1 MEAKAAVFLDKDG
14 TLIPDIPYT
23 VNPDLVTLNPGVLD
37 SVYMLQQNFSLFI
50 ISNQTGVAK
59 GFFSIADLKRLMDH
73 LLELFGRHQVQ
84 ISGYYF
90 CPHDVHGLVEQ
101 YKQACNC
108 RKPKPGLLL
117 KAAADHE
124 VDLSKSWMVGDILN
138 DVEAGKAAGCRSI
151 LIANGNE
158 TEWNRAEE
166 PLRTPDFI
174 ASDFMEAATFI
185 NQKTQEQNHV
195 RKGYTQKI

>member
-14 TLIPDIPYT
+14 TLIPDIPYN
-23 VNPDLVTLNPGVLD
+23 VNPDLITLYPGVLEGL
-37 SVYMLQQNFSLFI
+37 YELQQHFSLFI
-50 ISNQTGVAK
+50 ISNQAGVAK
-59 GFFSIADLKRLMDH
+59 GLFSIQEVKHLMWYM
-73 LLELFGRHQVQ
+73 LQLFGQHQIH

-90 CPHDVHGLVEQ
+90 CPHDVHGVINS
-101 YKQACNC
+101 YTFACDC

-117 KAAADHE
+117 QAATDHQL
-124 VDLSKSWMVGDILN
+124 DLSKSWMIGDILN

-158 TEWNRAEE
+158 TEWDRAGE

-174 ASDFMEAATFI
+174 ASDFLEATTFI

>member
-14 TLIPDIPYT
+14 TLIPDIPYN
-23 VNPDLVTLNPGVLD
+23 VNPDLVTLNPGVLEGL
-37 SVYMLQQNFSLFI
+37 YELQQHFSLFI
-50 ISNQTGVAK
+50 ISNQAGVAK
-59 GFFSIADLKRLMDH
+59 GFFNIDELKRLMKH
-73 LLELFGRHQVQ
+73 LLQLFRQHKVQ

-90 CPHDVHGLVEQ
+90 CPHDAHGLVEH
-101 YKQACNC
+101 YRLACNC

-117 KAAADHE
+117 KAAADHKL
-124 VDLSKSWMVGDILN
+124 DLSKSWMIGDILN

-158 TEWNRAEE
+158 TEWERAGE

-174 ASDFMEAATFI
+174 ASDFLEAATFI
-185 NQKTQEQNHV
+185 HQKTQEQNHV